1 MTAFIKGKS
10 APLDEALDHAC
21 QLLAKAKVPLV
32 AGLGTDMA
40 GGRAAFQLA
49 SVLGAAVDH
58 LASSALARDVA
69 VRSGWHYMYTTPRE
83 AKVRGDVVLTVGA
96 ELARYAGARLG
107 GGVKLPE
114 PGERHMVSLLPGRD
128 APKGAISLDTDV
140 SRLPGVLAAV
150 TAAVKGNPIASSYAN
165 IPADHFRA
173 VAERLKAAKF
183 GVAVW
188 SANDLDELSI
198 EALMSLTDALNESS
212 RFTALPLALGDN
224 AYGMAELSVWTTGLP
239 LRLSFATGQP
249 LYDPWRYD
257 SARLVELKECDA
269 AMWISA
275 FRPLA
280 PAWKTPV
287 PLIALTGPGANFANG
302 KPPEVH
308 FLVGTPGV
316 DHDGEYFDADADAI
330 ISATA
335 TAPSVRMSVAAVIDG
350 LLVRLERKAA

>member
-21 QLLAKAKVPLV
+21 QILGKAKVPLV

-58 LASSALARDVA
+58 LHSVALARDVA

-96 ELARYAGARLG
+96 ESARYAGARLG

-114 PGERHMVSLLPGRD
+114 PGERHTVSLLPGRD
-128 APKGAISLDTDV
+128 ALKGAISLDADP

-173 VAERLKAAKF
+173 VAERLKTAKF

-198 EALMSLTDALNESS
+198 EALMSLTDALNEAT

-224 AYGMAELSVWTTGLP
+224 AYGMAELSVWTRLL

-257 SARLVELKECDA
+257 SARLVESKECDA

-280 PAWKTPV
+280 PSWKTPV
-287 PLIALTGPGANFANG
+287 PLIALTGPGANFV

-308 FLVGTPGV
+308 FLVGKPGV

-330 ISATA
+330 ISVTA